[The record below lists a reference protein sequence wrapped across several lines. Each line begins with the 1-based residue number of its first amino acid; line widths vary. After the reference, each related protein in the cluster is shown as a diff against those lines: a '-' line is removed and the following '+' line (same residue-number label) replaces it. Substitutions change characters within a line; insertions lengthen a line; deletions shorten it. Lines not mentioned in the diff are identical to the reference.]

1 MLSKLPSCVSLFQSR
16 PARRPSA
23 PPLRLLK
30 RLIVNADDFGF
41 SAEVNAGVVR
51 AHRDG
56 ILGSASLMVAEPA
69 AKAAAELARHNPALD
84 VGLHAVVCQG
94 RSVLDSRQLRGAADA
109 SGRFSEN
116 PVLAGMRY
124 FFDRSMRTKMTDELR
139 AQVERHLELVGYL
152 NHIDGHLNLHV
163 HPILADILIDLAV
176 EYKVPCI
183 RLPRESVMTTLRLS
197 RDHAPGKL
205 FESAIFRT
213 LSRRVHRRMAERG
226 LRSTD
231 ALFGL
236 HQSGHLEE
244 DYVVGVIERLRDGTT
259 ELYFHPAAD
268 VGGVPPE
275 PQQQLEVEILTSPRV
290 RAAID
295 RNGIELTTF
304 ADLAKRE
311 LAA

>member
-1 MLSKLPSCVSLFQSR
+1 M
-16 PARRPSA
+16 
-23 PPLRLLK
+23 K
-30 RLIVNADDFGF
+30 RVIVNADDFGL
-41 SAEVNAGVVR
+41 SPEVNAGVIR

-69 AKAAAELARHNPALD
+69 AKAAAELARQNPALD
-84 VGLHAVVCQG
+84 VGLHAVVCRG
-94 RSVLDSRQLRGAADA
+94 RSILDPTHLRGAVDA
-109 SGRFSEN
+109 SGRFLEN

-152 NHIDGHLNLHV
+152 NHIDGHLNFHV
-163 HPILADILIDLAV
+163 HPLFAAILIDLAV

-183 RLPRESVMTTLRLS
+183 RLPRESVMTTLRL
-197 RDHAPGKL
+197 RRNNVPNKL
-205 FESAIFRT
+205 VESVIFRT
-213 LSRRVHRRMAERG
+213 LSRRTRRMMTERG

-236 HQSGHLEE
+236 HQSGHLDE
-244 DYVVGVIERLRDGTT
+244 DYIVGVIDKLREGTT

-268 VGGVPPE
+268 VGDIPPS
-275 PQQQLEVEILTSPRV
+275 PAAQLEVEILTSPRM
-290 RAAID
+290 RDAID
-295 RNGIELTTF
+295 RNHIELITF
-304 ADLAKRE
+304 ADLSKRN